1 VAQLLIAVG
10 GVGAAGWWLWQQ
22 HWMARATAQVGEAL
36 VEASADMGL
45 RIEDVFVV
53 GRSRTPPA
61 TLLKAM
67 EVARGA
73 PILAFDLEAARQRV
87 EALPWI
93 RSASVQRVL
102 PNTVIVRVVERQPLA
117 LWQNQGK
124 FALIDEDGQVI
135 SRDDVSAF
143 TELPVVVGDD
153 APGQTRALL
162 ELLAKEPELAP
173 MVRAAVRVGRRRW
186 NLSLAGGIDVRLPEE
201 NPADAWRRL
210 AEYHRTHGVLRSD
223 VKVVDL
229 RLPDRL
235 IVRRVAEPEE
245 PAAAAPGGRE
255 T

>member
-1 VAQLLIAVG
+1 
-10 GVGAAGWWLWQQ
+10 
-22 HWMARATAQVGEAL
+22 
-36 VEASADMGL
+36 
-45 RIEDVFVV
+45 
-53 GRSRTPPA
+53 
-61 TLLKAM
+61 
-67 EVARGA
+67 
-73 PILAFDLEAARQRV
+73 V

-143 TELPVVVGDD
+143 SDLPVVVGDD
-153 APGQTRALL
+153 APSQTRALL
-162 ELLAKEPELAP
+162 DLLAHEPELAP

-210 AEYHRTHGVLRSD
+210 AEYHRTQGVLRSD

-235 IVRRVAEPEE
+235 SVRRVAQPED
-245 PAAAAPGGRE
+245 PAAAGPGGRD